1 MSIGVNR
8 NLAFYSRFNKD
19 LLEFLRRRPDV
30 DLEALDHATEERE
43 YPLNKARDNKIIHD
57 RSGDRIFVMSATGY
71 AYIRFN
77 SPSKPKYLI
86 RAGGYFSYP
95 FKKLF
100 LTNSVQ
106 PGKKISII
114 IGYEAFIEFASPYST
129 IKMLNAANI
138 EINPAT
144 KENQDSILSEVQ
156 KITVPVSNY
165 GSSTG
170 APLSV
175 TLEVGHRR
183 FVEVWVKSSAAATFK
198 VYGSRDNVA
207 WRESDEIE
215 LTGEGELNTGYW
227 NSKKYVKVE
236 TSDPNDN
243 EIEIVGS

>member
-1 MSIGVNR
+1 MPNGVSPY
-8 NLAFYSRFNKD
+8 LGFVAKFNKD
-19 LLEFLRRRPDV
+19 LLEFLRRRPGI
-30 DLEALDHATEERE
+30 DLEALDHATEEKA
-43 YPLNKARDNKIIHD
+43 YPLDKARDNKLIHN
-57 RSGDRIFVMSATGY
+57 RSGDRIFIMAATGF
-71 AYIRFN
+71 ADVRFN
-77 SPSKPKYLI
+77 RIDGPI
-86 RAGGYFSYP
+86 RHLRMGFIAHP
-95 FKKLF
+95 FKKIY
-100 LTNSVQ
+100 LTNEAQ
-106 PGKKISII
+106 PGKFVSII
-114 IGYEAFIEFASPYST
+114 IAYEAFIEFASPYTT
-129 IKMLNAANI
+129 IKLLTAAGI

-144 KENQDSILSEVQ
+144 REKQDSILTEVQ

-183 FVEVWVKSSAAATFK
+183 FVEVWIKSSAAAIFK
-198 VYGSRDNVA
+198 VYGKRDDGV

-215 LTGEGELNTGYW
+215 LTGAGELNGGYW